1 MENERNDAYKNE
13 KVSQER
19 LKLLQ
24 EEHTK
29 ALAKMKAK
37 YETKINDLES

>member
-1 MENERNDAYKNE
+1 MENERNEAYKNE

-19 LKLLQ
+19 LKLAQ

-29 ALAKMKAK
+29 ALTKMKTK
-37 YETKINDLES
+37 YESKFSDLET

>member
-1 MENERNDAYKNE
+1 MESERNEAYKNE

-19 LKLLQ
+19 LKLVQ
-24 EEHTK
+24 DEHEK

-37 YETKINDLES
+37 YENKFSELES